1 MMNTGTTNVYT
12 DGNLIAL
19 HGALPIFPGDCQD
32 DRPAAMEFGISSTP
46 ATADT
51 SPTALRTI
59 SLGAM
64 TSQPQST
71 LSPTGW
77 FHYQSQHF
85 TRNQH
90 PKGLPQLTGLTH
102 RSEENTS
109 ELQSLMRIP
118 YAVFCSTKKQPR
130 THL

>member
-1 MMNTGTTNVYT
+1 M
-12 DGNLIAL
+12 DGGRSLGHCL
-19 HGALPIFPGDCQD
+19 PGDCQD

-59 SLGAM
+59 CLGAM

-77 FHYQSQHF
+77 LHYQSQHF
-85 TRNQH
+85 TRNKH
-90 PKGLPQLTGLTH
+90 PKGLPHLRAEQPQVGQEGVNTG
-102 RSEENTS
+102 
-109 ELQSLMRIP
+109 
-118 YAVFCSTKKQPR
+118 ST
-130 THL
+130 